1 MSELLQFGK
10 TTIKIPE
17 KMLLIRDGKESLQ
30 DVITKAGNLT
40 SRNKEKSIKFEKTK
54 QSNITVIQEPLIK
67 TKKKQRETKPKVI
80 GKAVYGPSGPKKAVI
95 EEMVEKQDYIIMP
108 DFNHLFKNTDE
119 EKMIKEKNKK
129 KQLEKSKEDIILE
142 AWSDDT
148 LPDLMLELEP
158 KIFSNIN
165 KKVLESI
172 DKKKLIKVP
181 KLAVY
186 LNDYID
192 KIFKDNKG
200 FKNPST
206 ALNIIID
213 GLIVIA
219 TYLGAKKFV
228 RGDYK
233 DYLPLFNKENQKIIN
248 TYFENI

>member
-30 DVITKAGNLT
+30 DVITKAGNLAT
-40 SRNKEKSIKFEKTK
+40 RNKEKSIKFEKTK
-54 QSNITVIQEPLIK
+54 QNNITVIEQPLIK
-67 TKKKQRETKPKVI
+67 TKKKQREKKEKV
-80 GKAVYGPSGPKKAVI
+80 PKKAVPI
-95 EEMVEKQDYIIMP
+95 VEEQETIMMP
-108 DFNHLFKNTDE
+108 DFNHLFKESDE
-119 EKMIKEKNKK
+119 EKNKRLLSEQKNKK
-129 KQLEKSKEDIILE
+129 KQLEKSKEELILD
-142 AWSDDT
+142 AWDNDN
-148 LPDLMLELEP
+148 LPDVMLELEP

-181 KLAVY
+181 KIAVF

-200 FKNPST
+200 FKNPAV

-213 GLIVIA
+213 GLVVISK
-219 TYLGAKKFV
+219 YFGAKKFV
-228 RGDYK
+228 RGDYT
-233 DYLPLFNKENQKIIN
+233 DYLPLFNAENQKIIK
-248 TYFENI
+248 TYFENL

>member
-30 DVITKAGNLT
+30 DVITKAGNLAT
-40 SRNKEKSIKFEKTK
+40 RNKEKSIKFEKTK

-67 TKKKQRETKPKVI
+67 TKKKQREIKPKV
-80 GKAVYGPSGPKKAVI
+80 PKVKTVPI
-95 EEMVEKQDYIIMP
+95 PQETEYIIMP
-108 DFNHLFKNTDE
+108 DFNHLFKDTDE
-119 EKMIKEKNKK
+119 QKTIKEKNKK
-129 KQLEKSKEDIILE
+129 KQLEKSKEELILD
-142 AWSDDT
+142 AWDNDNI
-148 LPDLMLELEP
+148 PDVMLELEP

-181 KLAVY
+181 KLAVF

-200 FKNPST
+200 FKNPAV

-213 GLIVIA
+213 GLVVISK
-219 TYLGAKKFV
+219 YFGAKKFV
-228 RGDYK
+228 RGDYT
-233 DYLPLFNKENQKIIN
+233 DYLPLFNEENQKIIK

>member
-67 TKKKQRETKPKVI
+67 TKKKQREKKEKV
-80 GKAVYGPSGPKKAVI
+80 KKIVPQMEEPEII
-95 EEMVEKQDYIIMP
+95 EMP
-108 DFNHLFKNTDE
+108 DFNYLFKNTDE
-119 EKMIKEKNKK
+119 EKKIKEKNKK

-148 LPDLMLELEP
+148 LPVLMLELEP

-165 KKVLESI
+165 KKVLENI

-181 KLAVY
+181 KLAVF

-192 KIFKDNKG
+192 KIFNDNKG
-200 FKNPST
+200 YKNPAT

>member
-67 TKKKQRETKPKVI
+67 TKKKQREKK
-80 GKAVYGPSGPKKAVI
+80 KKAVPQMEEPEII
-95 EEMVEKQDYIIMP
+95 EMP
-108 DFNHLFKNTDE
+108 DFNYLFKNTGE
-119 EKMIKEKNKK
+119 EKKIKEKNKK

-148 LPDLMLELEP
+148 LPVLMLELEP

-165 KKVLESI
+165 KKVLENI

-181 KLAVY
+181 KLAVF

-192 KIFKDNKG
+192 KIF
-200 FKNPST
+200 
-206 ALNIIID
+206 NID
-213 GLIVIA
+213 H
-219 TYLGAKKFV
+219 TKK
-228 RGDYK
+228 Y
-233 DYLPLFNKENQKIIN
+233 
-248 TYFENI
+248 

>member
-30 DVITKAGNLT
+30 DVITKAGNLAT
-40 SRNKEKSIKFEKTK
+40 RNKEKSIKFEKTK
-54 QSNITVIQEPLIK
+54 QNNITIIEQPLIK
-67 TKKKQRETKPKVI
+67 TKKKQRETKPKV
-80 GKAVYGPSGPKKAVI
+80 KKAVI

-181 KLAVY
+181 KLAVF

-213 GLIVIA
+213 GLVVIA
-219 TYLGAKKFV
+219 KYFGAKKFV
-228 RGDYK
+228 RGDYT
-233 DYLPLFNKENQKIIN
+233 DYLPLFNEENQKIIRF
-248 TYFENI
+248 YFENI

>member
-30 DVITKAGNLT
+30 DVITKAGNLAT
-40 SRNKEKSIKFEKTK
+40 RNKEKSIKFEKTK
-54 QSNITVIQEPLIK
+54 QNNITVIEQPLIK
-67 TKKKQRETKPKVI
+67 TKKKQREKKEKV
-80 GKAVYGPSGPKKAVI
+80 KKAVPI
-95 EEMVEKQDYIIMP
+95 VEKQDYIIMP
-108 DFNHLFKNTDE
+108 DFNHLFKDTDE
-119 EKMIKEKNKK
+119 EKTIKEKNKK
-129 KQLEKSKEDIILE
+129 KQLEKSKEELILD
-142 AWSDDT
+142 AWDNDNI
-148 LPDLMLELEP
+148 PDVMLELEP

-181 KLAVY
+181 KLAVF

-200 FKNPST
+200 FKNPAV

-213 GLIVIA
+213 GLVVISK
-219 TYLGAKKFV
+219 YFGAKKFV
-228 RGDYK
+228 RGDYT
-233 DYLPLFNKENQKIIN
+233 DYLPLFNEENQKIIK